1 MVPREIFPPPP
12 SPWKKSLIKDWVL
25 GITPRKCY
33 LWDVAMNRNS
43 FFLVIQNVFKNRR
56 FMFFNDFCKSTK
68 NMFFRYNDGVPTE
81 QNTDTI
87 TEN

>member
-1 MVPREIFPPPP
+1 
-12 SPWKKSLIKDWVL
+12 
-25 GITPRKCY
+25 
-33 LWDVAMNRNS
+33 MNRNS